1 MNKYRLEA
9 LSDGVFSILMTLL
22 IIELRVPEITSK
34 LNGSD
39 LFNALIGLNSKFL
52 AFFLSFIVI
61 TMMWVSHHTFM
72 AKFTKHINRTVVI
85 LNAFLLA
92 TVSLVPFSANL
103 IGAYTYNQTAIIWYG
118 MNIIL
123 VGLMSNILWYYI
135 TTSDSLR
142 NNDHDSKELLQA
154 RIRTSLNPFFAILG
168 IIMSFVLPSF
178 SYVLYAFP
186 VIFNLIPRSLDV
198 VEKAFGIDLE
208 KIAEKVAK

>member
-22 IIELRVPEITSK
+22 VLELHVPTLISK
-34 LNGSD
+34 LD
-39 LFNALIGLNSKFL
+39 KQELFSALAELSPKFS

-92 TVSLVPFSANL
+92 AVSLVPFSANL
-103 IGAYTYNQTAIIWYG
+103 IGVYTYNQTAIIWYG
-118 MNIIL
+118 FNIIL

-135 TTSDSLR
+135 TTNDSLR
-142 NNDHDSKELLQA
+142 NNDHDPKELLQA
-154 RIRTSLNPFFAILG
+154 RIRSSLNPFFAILG

-208 KIAEKVAK
+208 KIAEKRLR